1 MIRKAFSLALM
12 CLMGLFALSAQA
24 QQMPQP
30 QQLPLMPGVK
40 SGVLPNGLSYYIMHN
55 AEPKERAFFYIAQK
69 VGSTLENQDQLGLAH
84 FLEHMAFNGTKNFP
98 GKNMLNYLQS
108 KGIRFGADI
117 NAYTAFDETVYNI
130 DNVPTTDKAL
140 MDSVLLVLHDWSG
153 SILLEES
160 EINAER
166 GVIQEEWR
174 QRNGVSIRMMNQV
187 LPKIYEEYQYHQM
200 PIGSMDVVMNF
211 KPETLRAYYKK
222 WYRPDQ
228 QGIVIVGDFDAAEME
243 KKVIDL
249 FSKIPMPE
257 NAAPREYPTVSNNE
271 KPIFVTFS
279 DPEQQY
285 TMATI
290 CFKYD
295 KTPFEMRNTD
305 MGYQLDAILRPL
317 ISQLINTRL
326 SERAQEADC
335 PYAYAGCGFG
345 DYYVSKTKGAFQI
358 SVVAKDNMEKAMN
371 DAMAVVARA
380 LKTGFTPSEVE
391 RARDKILASLEK
403 QVNEKD
409 KTNSRAFCKELVR
422 HFVDNEPAP
431 GIESEYE
438 IQKMLLNALPVDQLN
453 ALAAQLVQP
462 TNEVIVVCAP
472 EGQEMITET
481 VAVNTVNNAFT
492 AQYEAMKDE
501 AITEPLIAKL
511 PKAGK
516 IKKTEANAT
525 LGTTEFTLSNGAK
538 VIVKPTDFANDQI
551 IFEAYSN
558 GGKRSYSEAQAANVL
573 MMGDAFALSKKGPFD
588 VKTFPKY
595 MAGKQATIGLEIA
608 NVTNIL
614 KGQSTVKDL
623 PVLMQLIYTAFTGIT
638 PDEEAYNNAVAQA
651 ITFMKNQELNPEFI
665 FKQKEAAVIYGNNPL
680 QMEMTAKT
688 LEQANYLETLNMVKQ
703 VLSNA
708 ADFTFIF
715 VGNVDTESI
724 KPMLEQYIA
733 SLPSKKKPGKVA
745 ELSSIAMVKGIVNDD
760 TTAKAVTPSVMV
772 SDVYSN
778 SGLDYTTG
786 NTIMLSMLGQVL
798 DMNYVATLRE
808 EEGGTYGASA
818 YAYMNP
824 NTGMWHIAYSFQ
836 TNADMQKK
844 LRDRAYKELVELV
857 EKGAP
862 EDYFN
867 KVREAML
874 KQQDLRDRN
883 NGYWANYIMSAAR
896 GLDCYTGSREFIQ
909 NLTLADFNAFMK
921 TLNINENHIDIVV
934 TFQSEK

>member
-174 QRNGVSIRMMNQV
+174 QRNGVNIRMMNQV

-257 NAAPREYPTVSNNE
+257 NAAPREYPAVSNNE

-472 EGQEMITET
+472 EGQEMIAET

-516 IKKTEANAT
+516 IKKTEANAA

-665 FKQKEAAVIYGNNPL
+665 FKQKEAAVTYGNNPL

-688 LEQANYLETLNMVKQ
+688 LGEANYLETLGMVKQ

-745 ELSSIAMVKGIVNDD
+745 ELSSIAMVKGIVNDE

-798 DMNYVATLRE
+798 DMNYIATLRE

-896 GLDCYTGSREFIQ
+896 GLDCYTGAREFLQ

-934 TFQSEK
+934 TFQPEK